1 MRIWLPGSRMLLRS
15 ALMVMLPELTLLR
28 SDRFP
33 ESFRFTVLEDTA
45 VTIRP
50 FSFSTDSP
58 SQTMG
63 IL

>member
-1 MRIWLPGSRMLLRS
+1 MGIWVPGSRILLKS
-15 ALMVMLPELTLLR
+15 ALMVILAELTLLR

-33 ESFRFTVLEDTA
+33 DRRRFTVLEETA

-58 SQTMG
+58 SHTMG